1 MSARL
6 AAAVDDLYRD
16 VVMEPERWNEAA
28 LGEWLEAV
36 ALDAETVDRDQAKQL
51 RRAVRNAVKLQ
62 SFWSAADAKRRKA
75 ESSWRARVDIAVGI
89 PAWRPPLELAMSELD
104 ENPSEER
111 FEDVRD
117 RFRVVHGATWLDG
130 TTFLAWSSARS
141 GDGDGR

>member
-1 MSARL
+1 LSAVL

-36 ALDAETVDRDQAKQL
+36 ALDAEAVDRDQAKQL

-62 SFWSAADAKRRKA
+62 SFWSAADAKSRKA
-75 ESSWRARVDIAVGI
+75 EPSWRARVDIAVGI
-89 PAWRPPLELAMSELD
+89 PAWRPPLELAMRELD
-104 ENPSEER
+104 ENPSEAK
-111 FEDVRD
+111 FEDVRE

-130 TTFLAWSSARS
+130 TPFSAWSSARS
-141 GDGDGR
+141 DDGDAR